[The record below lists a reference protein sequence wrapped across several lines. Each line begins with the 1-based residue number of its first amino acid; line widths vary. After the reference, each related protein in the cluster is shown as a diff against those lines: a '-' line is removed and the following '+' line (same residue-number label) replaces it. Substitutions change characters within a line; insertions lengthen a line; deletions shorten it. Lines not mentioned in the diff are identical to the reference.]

1 MQVMK
6 KSAICFLALVMVC
19 VASVSFAQTP
29 ITIPVDVPQFDYA
42 AVAVTLLGLLGT
54 AIAGAI
60 GLGLSFFAVRW
71 IYRAFRSM
79 AR

>member
-6 KSAICFLALVMVC
+6 KSYVCLLALVMVC
-19 VASVSFAQTP
+19 VASIASAQSSVP
-29 ITIPVDVPQFDYA
+29 IPVTVPDFDYA
-42 AVAVTLLGLLGT
+42 GVAVTLLGMLAT

-71 IYRAFRSM
+71 IYRAFKSM
-79 AR
+79 AS